1 MVFYSQKFK
10 NYVLFFEGM
19 IVCGIDEAGRGPV
32 IGPMVICG
40 VVIDEKDSDKLVK
53 LGVKDSKLLTP
64 QRREELFSKIISII
78 KDFKIEIVSPDKID
92 TVLNDPYLNL
102 NWLEALVSAKIIN
115 QLKPDKV
122 ILDCPSPNL
131 KAYSDYVRKELDKDC
146 IIVAEHKAD
155 VNYPVVSAAS
165 ILAKV
170 TRDAEIEKIKK
181 KIGVNFGSGYPA
193 DPVTKEFLK
202 NNYNKHPEIFRKTWS
217 SYKAVVA
224 GRRQKSLGE
233 F

>member
-1 MVFYSQKFK
+1 
-10 NYVLFFEGM
+10 M

-32 IGPMVICG
+32 IGPIVICG
-40 VVIDEKDSDKLVK
+40 VTIKEGDEDKLSK

-64 QRREELFSKIISII
+64 QKREELFPKIIAIV
-78 KDFKIEIVSPDKID
+78 KDYKIEIVGPDKID
-92 TVLNDPYLNL
+92 AVLNDPHLNL

-122 ILDCPSPNL
+122 ILDCPSTNT
-131 KAYSDYVRKELDKDC
+131 KAYSDYVRKELDNDC

-165 ILAKV
+165 VLAKV
-170 TRDAEIEKIKK
+170 TRDKEIEKIKK
-181 KIGVNFGSGYPA
+181 IIGVNFGSGYPA
-193 DPVTKEFLK
+193 DPSTQEFLK
-202 NNYNKHPEIFRKTWS
+202 KNYNKYPDIFRKTWS
-217 SYKAVVA
+217 SYKNVVS
-224 GRRQKSLGE
+224 GKRQKNLSD